1 MSKVSLTIDGINITA
16 PQGSTILEAAALAGI
31 RIPTLCHLK
40 DQNVKANCRICV
52 VQVKGMVL
60 LQPACATKAAE
71 GMTVWTDTDAIRE
84 SRKTSLELIL
94 SSHSWDCHHCLRIG
108 NYGVEE
114 LDKELCSFCF
124 FCDCVKDGDCELQAL
139 AEEYDVR
146 QLPFDWCGESLPL
159 DDSTGSVVRNPN
171 KCVKCRRC
179 IEVCTN
185 EQTVNA
191 LGVEHRGSRLQVVP
205 ALGNSL
211 ADSPCVKCGKCID
224 VCPTGA
230 IYAKEQIDEMLYT
243 VRLEKEKRTVAQISP
258 GIRGELARLLDMDER
273 DLDLKQLA
281 TGLRK
286 IGVETVVSEEY
297 AASAASA
304 EAVEK
309 LSEALKQMPGT
320 VILSNSAP
328 AIELIRKEF
337 TDLDNALL
345 TYPSAE
351 QKFGQLVKGEWAK
364 HAAAEAENVCAIT
377 LSTDVSCKAEALQPD
392 MHIDGVPSVD
402 FVLTPR
408 EIARMLNKTAV
419 DLRQLPQGEY
429 DLLGEAR
436 VPSIE
441 SCGTLLENPGGAEGV
456 TELEL
461 QLDGKTVRAAVV
473 CGLGGVRRMMEE
485 IQSGVSPYQVVRV
498 CS

>member
-1 MSKVSLTIDGINITA
+1 MSKISLTIDDINISA
-16 PQGSTILEAAALAGI
+16 PRGSTILEAASLAGI

-40 DQNVKANCRICV
+40 GQNAKANCRICV
-52 VQVKGMVL
+52 VHVKGMAT

-71 GMTVWTDTDAIRE
+71 GMTVLTNTDAIRE
-84 SRKTSLELIL
+84 SRKMSLELIL

-108 NYGVEE
+108 NYGIEE

-139 AEEYDVR
+139 AEEYDIR
-146 QLPFDWCGESLPL
+146 QLFFGWCGEPLPL

-185 EQTVNA
+185 EQTVYA

-205 ALGNSL
+205 ALGKSL
-211 ADSPCVKCGKCID
+211 VDSPCVKCGKCID

-243 VRLEKEKRTVAQISP
+243 VRLENEKRTVAQISP

-273 DLDLKQLA
+273 DLDLKRLIS
-281 TGLRK
+281 GLRK

-297 AASAASA
+297 AAGAADA
-304 EAVEK
+304 EAAEK
-309 LSEALKQMPGT
+309 LGKTLREKAGT

-328 AIELIRKEF
+328 AIELINKEF
-337 TDLDNALL
+337 PAMEKSLV

-351 QKFGQLVKGEWAK
+351 QKFGQLAKGEWAK
-364 HAAAEAENVCAIT
+364 RAGVRAENICAVT
-377 LSTDVSCKAEALQPD
+377 LSANVTYKAEALQPE
-392 MHIDGVPSVD
+392 MRTGGVPSVD
-402 FVLTPR
+402 FVLTPQ

-419 DLRQLPQGEY
+419 NLRKLPQGKY
-429 DLLGEAR
+429 DLFGEAR
-436 VPSIE
+436 IPSSE
-441 SCGTLLENPGGAEGV
+441 ACGALLASPDGTEGL

-461 QLDGKTVRAAVV
+461 HMDGKALKAAVV
-473 CGLGGVRRMMEE
+473 RGLGGVRRVMEE
-485 IQSGVSPYQVVRV
+485 IQSGASPYQVVRI